1 MSFWDKIAP
10 FYDLAESLNGKVY
23 RKMLGYS
30 VSLVKEGGRVLECAA
45 GTGEIS
51 IAVSKKASYVLCTDV
66 SEAMLERA
74 KDKCRR
80 KGIANIDFAERNIFS
95 LPDEDESYDTVIA
108 ANVLHLVDE
117 PEKAVKE
124 LMRVLKKGGRLL
136 VPTFITTN
144 PDGTAMT
151 TIKLYRLLGFKPA
164 EHYTPESYFEMLKRC
179 TDGGKLRMKVIK
191 GLIPSAYAV
200 IEKPKEGSV

>member
-108 ANVLHLVDE
+108 ANVLHLLDE
-117 PEKAVKE
+117 PEKAVRE

-144 PDGTAMT
+144 PDGKAMT
-151 TIKLYRLLGFKPA
+151 TLGFKPA
-164 EHYTPESYFEMLKRC
+164 EHYTPESYFEMLKSC
-179 TDGGKLRMKVIK
+179 TDDGKLRMKVIK

>member
-10 FYDLAESLNGKVY
+10 LYDLFEAANGSVY

-30 VSLVKEGGRVLECAA
+30 VSLVRDGDRVLECAA

-51 IAVSKKASYVLCTDV
+51 IAVSGKASHILCTDM
-66 SEAMLERA
+66 SESMLDVA
-74 KDKCRR
+74 KEKCRK
-80 KGIANIDFAERNIFS
+80 KGISNIEFAERDIFS
-95 LPDEDESYDTVIA
+95 LPDADETFDVVIA
-108 ANVLHLVDE
+108 ANVLHLVDD
-117 PEKAVKE
+117 PENAVRE

-144 PDGTAMT
+144 KNGSPMKL
-151 TIKLYRLLGFKPA
+151 IKLYGIFGFKPA
-164 EHYTPESYFEMLKRC
+164 VHFTPESYLQMLRGC
-179 TDGGKLRMKVIK
+179 NTGGRLRMKVID

-200 IEKPKEGSV
+200 IYKRKP